1 MGENKEYTSMRVL
14 VAWRV
19 NDKENSGSVLL
30 SDQGTTVNNR

>member
-19 NDKENSGSVLL
+19 NDKENSVLL
-30 SDQGTTVNNR
+30 SDQATTVNNR